1 VEEKLISLIE
11 QLIER
16 CIFVMKRIPE
26 IVGILLGGKDY
37 NQNPKNKF
45 EIDRHHFAP
54 LATYLK
60 DLFNAAVDKHS
71 ERFKHQCMEEFYS
84 SKTIFWFMS
93 EEFPPEEI
101 QKENIATKIFEQVKD
116 RILKNVLRK
125 MYNFFLL
132 PFFQEELWDEIQTH
146 IFKMDQSTLEEI
158 LDSNSI
164 EDHLDHELE
173 ELEIS
178 LERIHEEDLTLHDVV
193 PRLKN

>member
-1 VEEKLISLIE
+1 
-11 QLIER
+11 
-16 CIFVMKRIPE
+16 MKRIPE
-26 IVGILLGGKDY
+26 IVGILLGSKDY

-45 EIDRHHFAP
+45 EIDRHRFAP

-178 LERIHEEDLTLHDVV
+178 LERIHEEELTLHDVV